1 MFNNGKSFLKLFLL
15 FIFWTINLYSFSLDE
30 LTAKLD
36 VDRANRL
43 FKSGNYESAITLYE
57 KALSK
62 VTNSPQIYY
71 NMGTTMAS
79 VGEMDTAI
87 QLFDM
92 AKNNFNEK
100 TSKSMKH
107 STYYNSGIAK
117 IENED
122 YQGAINELID
132 SLVHNPKDE
141 NSKRALEYARKKLEE
156 QKNNSGPSSPNSP
169 DEQDGG
175 EGDSGDSGD
184 NSENNNQNNEDNKS
198 DSSDNDNSNDENENN
213 ERENEKSDI
222 DRLLESLRQYRKDK
236 NNEEQYYGG
245 GRIDKDW

>member
-1 MFNNGKSFLKLFLL
+1 MIKKFLLLFL
-15 FIFWTINLYSFSLDE
+15 FFTANFYGFSLNE
-30 LTAKLD
+30 MTAKID

-43 FKSGNYESAITLYE
+43 FKKGNYEDAITLYE
-57 KALSK
+57 RALSK
-62 VTNSPQIYY
+62 ITNSTQIYY

-79 VGEMDTAI
+79 IGEMETAI

-100 TSKSMKH
+100 TSESIKH

-122 YQGAINELID
+122 YQGAIDELID
-132 SLVHNPKDE
+132 ALVHNPKDE

-156 QKNNSGPSSPNSP
+156 QKNNSGHSSQNSP
-169 DEQDGG
+169 DNQDGG
-175 EGDSGDSGD
+175 EGDSGNSED
-184 NSENNNQNNEDNKS
+184 NSDNNNQNNE
-198 DSSDNDNSNDENENN
+198 SDNSDNNSNDENENN
-213 ERENEKSDI
+213 ERANEKSDI

>member
-1 MFNNGKSFLKLFLL
+1 MIVRKSFFRLFLI
-15 FIFWTINLYSFSLDE
+15 FIFWTINLYSFNLDE

-43 FKSGNYESAITLYE
+43 FKNGNYESAITLYE

-100 TSKSMKH
+100 TSKSIKH

-122 YQGAINELID
+122 YQGAIDELID
-132 SLVHNPKDE
+132 ALVHNPKDE

-156 QKNNSGPSSPNSP
+156 QKNNSGPSSQNSP
-169 DEQDGG
+169 DEQEGG
-175 EGDSGDSGD
+175 EGDGGNSED
-184 NSENNNQNNEDNKS
+184 NSDNNNQNDEDNKS
-198 DSSDNDNSNDENENN
+198 DNSDNNSNDENENN

-236 NNEEQYYGG
+236 DNEEQYYGG